1 MTVHPDYETGED
13 RRRRP
18 TILKGLFFIL
28 VLAAMIAGLLYAAL
42 LLRSAEG
49 PKVATA
55 APEPLTVSVVQVK
68 YVDLVEID
76 ELFTGLAEAR
86 RTSRL
91 GFQTGGR
98 IDTINVRVGDRVAA
112 GATLARLDTRGL
124 AAQLASAEAVVQE
137 ARAAHQLAL
146 DTANRQR
153 TLQDQGHV
161 SQQRVEEAS
170 AQAATSLARVDSA
183 RAQADTLRVQ
193 IDLSRITAP
202 YAGVITSRFVDEGAI
217 AVPGQSILEL
227 VETGNLEARIGVP
240 ARIVPELVPGA
251 IYALEAETGPV
262 DAELRNV
269 TGVVDSAQRTVAVIF
284 DIPAGSAVPAG
295 SIVRLR
301 MERNLEERGFWVPV
315 KALSSASRGMWTVY
329 AVVPDGS
336 GWRAQ
341 PRLVE
346 MVYPGGERAFVRGPV
361 EPNDRIIIDGL
372 HRVTPGIPVI
382 PREVQQAATGI
393 DG

>member
-1 MTVHPDYETGED
+1 MTVHDHHQVSED
-13 RRRRP
+13 RKRRP
-18 TILKGLFFIL
+18 TILKALFFLLI
-28 VLAAMIAGLLYAAL
+28 LAAMIAGLLYAAFS
-42 LLRSAEG
+42 LRSVEG

-55 APEPLTVSVVQVK
+55 APDPLTVNVIEIE
-68 YVDLVEID
+68 YVDRVEVD

-98 IDTINVRVGDRVAA
+98 IDTINVRVGDRVEK

-137 ARAAHQLAL
+137 ARASYQLAL

-153 TLQDQGHV
+153 VLQQQGHV
-161 SQQRVEEAS
+161 SPQRVEEAV
-170 AQAATSLARVDSA
+170 AQATTSLARVDA
-183 RAQADTLRVQ
+183 VRAQADMLRVQ

-202 YAGVITSRFVDEGAI
+202 FDGVITSRFADEGAI
-217 AVPGQSILEL
+217 AAPGQTILEL

-240 ARIVPELVPGA
+240 ARIVADLIPGA
-251 IYALEAETGPV
+251 TYALEAETGEV
-262 DAELRNV
+262 EAELRNV
-269 TGVVDSAQRTVAVIF
+269 TGVVDAAQRTVAVIF
-284 DIPAGSAVPAG
+284 DIPADSVVPAG

-301 MERNLEERGFWVPV
+301 MERSLEERGFWVPI
-315 KALSSASRGMWTVY
+315 KSLSSASRGMWTVY

-346 MVYPGGERAFVRGPV
+346 MIYPGGERAFVRGPI
-361 EPNDRIIIDGL
+361 EPHDRIIVDGL
-372 HRVTPGIPVI
+372 HRVTAGMPVV
-382 PREVQQAATGI
+382 PREVQRAAAGI

>member
-1 MTVHPDYETGED
+1 M
-13 RRRRP
+13 
-18 TILKGLFFIL
+18 
-28 VLAAMIAGLLYAAL
+28 
-42 LLRSAEG
+42 
-49 PKVATA
+49 ATA
-55 APEPLTVSVVQVK
+55 APDPLTVNVIEIK
-68 YVDLVEID
+68 YVDRVEVD
-76 ELFTGLAEAR
+76 ELFTGRAEAR

-98 IDTINVRVGDRVAA
+98 IDTINVRVGDRVEK

-137 ARAAHQLAL
+137 ARASYQLAL

-153 TLQDQGHV
+153 VLHQQGHV
-161 SQQRVEEAS
+161 SPQRVEEAV
-170 AQAATSLARVDSA
+170 AQATTSLARVDA
-183 RAQADTLRVQ
+183 VRAQADMLRVQ

-202 YAGVITSRFVDEGAI
+202 FDGVITSRFADEGAI
-217 AVPGQSILEL
+217 AAPGQTILEL

-240 ARIVPELVPGA
+240 ARIVADLIPGA
-251 IYALEAETGPV
+251 TYALEAETGEV
-262 DAELRNV
+262 EAELRNV
-269 TGVVDSAQRTVAVIF
+269 TGVVDAAQRTVAVIF
-284 DIPAGSAVPAG
+284 DIPADSVVPAG

-301 MERNLEERGFWVPV
+301 MERSLEERGFWVPI
-315 KALSSASRGMWTVY
+315 KSLSSASRGMWTVY

-346 MVYPGGERAFVRGPV
+346 MIYPGGERAFVRGPI
-361 EPNDRIIIDGL
+361 EPHDRIIVDGL
-372 HRVTPGIPVI
+372 HRVTAGMPVV
-382 PREVQQAATGI
+382 PREVQRAAAGI